1 MISINNVTVTFSGTD
16 LFQDISFVINPKDRI
31 GLTGKNGAGKSTLLK
46 VITGEQPVE
55 RGSVTIPGGVTIGY
69 LPQQM
74 DHLL

>member
-55 RGSVTIPGGVTIGY
+55 RGSVIPIWVQVAALSG
-69 LPQQM
+69 P
-74 DHLL
+74 